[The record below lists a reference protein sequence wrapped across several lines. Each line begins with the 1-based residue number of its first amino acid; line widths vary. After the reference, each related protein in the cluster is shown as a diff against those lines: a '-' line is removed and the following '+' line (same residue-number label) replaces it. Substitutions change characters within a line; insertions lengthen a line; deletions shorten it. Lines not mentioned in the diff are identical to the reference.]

1 VSRADS
7 PARILE
13 AAIALGTAGGPAAL
27 TVQRVADAAKVSKA
41 LVIYHF
47 ASKSVLLSAIVRLL
61 GERSAARLRTA
72 AAERDLQASW
82 RTLALAECATGEL
95 ALLGALSLE
104 PEVAAAEIARAIVTR
119 ETQGIALA
127 QRLFDSMGL
136 VPRIPIAFVGR
147 VLLRELDGFVAAN
160 ARALRDGTH
169 GGDLAAEQDAMLLTI
184 LALAR

>member
-95 ALLGALSLE
+95 ALLGALSL
-104 PEVAAAEIARAIVTR
+104 
-119 ETQGIALA
+119 
-127 QRLFDSMGL
+127 
-136 VPRIPIAFVGR
+136 
-147 VLLRELDGFVAAN
+147 
-160 ARALRDGTH
+160 
-169 GGDLAAEQDAMLLTI
+169 
-184 LALAR
+184 